1 MTLPELFEV
10 LKYVRKS
17 IPCPNCQK
25 RYNIQN
31 ISVLASTKFECL
43 LELNC
48 KYCKKSSLTDLVA
61 TPRDSTKNTKD
72 IENHEIRETVPL
84 VNQIFRGGINENDI
98 LDIKNFLKSFDGDFK
113 KLFKN

>member
-1 MTLPELFEV
+1 MTLPELYEV

-43 LELNC
+43 LELHC

-61 TPRDSTKNTKD
+61 TPKDSQNSVESLEMK
-72 IENHEIRETVPL
+72 ESVPL
-84 VNQIFRGGINENDI
+84 VNQIFRGGINKDDV
-98 LDIKNFLKSFDGDFK
+98 LDIKNFLKNFDGDFK